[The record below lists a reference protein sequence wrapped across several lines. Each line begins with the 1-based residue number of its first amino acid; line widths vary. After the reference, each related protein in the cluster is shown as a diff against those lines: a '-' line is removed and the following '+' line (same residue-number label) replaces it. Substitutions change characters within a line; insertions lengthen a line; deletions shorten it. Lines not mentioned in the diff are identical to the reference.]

1 MNKKTIDRALNDYV
15 RKETSGKSFPT
26 GWVVVASLAP
36 PNGDTGNADSY
47 LTLSSDG
54 MPTHTMMGL
63 LELAQTDA
71 RNMSMLSS
79 ISQAIKNTYG
89 GNDGEDYPDS

>member
-1 MNKKTIDRALNDYV
+1 MNKKTIDKALSDYV
-15 RKETSGKSFPT
+15 RKETKGKSFPT

-36 PNGDTGNADSY
+36 PAGNTGQGDSY

-54 MPTHTMMGL
+54 LPMHTQMGL
-63 LELAQTDA
+63 LELAQIDG

-79 ISQAIKNTYG
+79 IIQFLPKRG
-89 GNDGEDYPDS
+89 DGDSSYNPNF